1 MFESLKLWWH
11 RRKTRSKMERVFG
24 RGQDPFGYRRSSY
37 ETARLAAMEA
47 ALGGRRYERA
57 LEVGCAEGDFT
68 EKLLAASERVTAV
81 DISPTAIGRLQK
93 RLGDRRLE
101 LFTADLRDWSPP
113 AGKNFDL
120 IVLGDV
126 LYYLD
131 KPMVREHFE
140 AVFPKLAAWLA
151 PGGRLVLAHG
161 FAGDTER
168 AHRQGFRERFERQ
181 GLKLISEAVVA
192 EGLSAGPVS
201 CLLGVL
207 ERGK

>member
-11 RRKTRSKMERVFG
+11 RRKTRGKMERVFS
-24 RGQDPFGYRRSSY
+24 RGEDPFGYRRSSY
-37 ETARLAAMEA
+37 ETARLKAMEA
-47 ALGGRRYERA
+47 ALGERRYGQA

-93 RLGDRRLE
+93 RLGKGALE
-101 LFTADLRDWSPP
+101 LVVSDLRDWAPP
-113 AGKNFDL
+113 AGRTFDL

-131 KPMVREHFE
+131 KPLVREHFE
-140 AVFPKLAAWLA
+140 AVFPKLASWLA

-161 FAGDTER
+161 FAGPEEL
-168 AHRQGFRERFERQ
+168 AHRQGFRQRFERQ

-201 CLLGVL
+201 CLLDVL
-207 ERGK
+207 EAA